1 MIATAFVA
9 AFLVMSQA
17 VQKPPGVQRPIPP
30 VPIQQPRLPQ
40 GVTHA
45 GGEPDPVLVL
55 EKQWA
60 GSAALMPLLSAK
72 DTPVSI
78 YALRAI
84 GRLQDPDLVPSL
96 MTFAT
101 TAPTLQPH
109 VARAIAQSLFKFDP
123 AGNPALIDSVFNWL
137 LPLASSARVQDADPY
152 LVPLARIVWA
162 RSDQVHRAEH
172 VFVDVMEKTA
182 DSPPMAGFY
191 QDAVVGLELVA
202 HLDSKTARF
211 EDPTIERLASVV
223 AKTAPNDGPMARFKA
238 FGALLAAGAVDQATI
253 KTALK
258 DDFFE
263 IRRRA
268 VTILAGTSVPLG
280 EDERISLILERL
292 QDPSANVRFEA
303 VRAYASRRAPR
314 GCATLLDMLDDH
326 DSHVVLKTLDAI
338 GDACQ
343 TDEEV
348 VKRLAAEVRTP
359 PATGAWNR
367 ETHAFVALAKRSP
380 DAASIVMGAFATHPN
395 WWVRMYA
402 VQAAAVLDDT
412 VRLQKLAYD
421 DNENVVNAAL
431 GQLHRMKVPDWDRAV
446 VAALSRSDVQ
456 LLHTAAEMLKGL
468 PQDDKLAS
476 PLVDALLRLTS
487 EGKETSRDARVSL
500 LEAIA
505 RHGNDASA
513 TRIETL
519 LRDFDPVV
527 ASRTAEVMTHLTGKT
542 AIAQPTPI
550 LRGWPQEFTDSDNCV
565 AVELQSGPMF
575 LMVLDLRDAPITVD
589 RFLHLAV
596 KDHYYDGTT
605 IQRVEPNFVIQ
616 GGSPA
621 ANEYSGHHDFM
632 RDEVAGVHTRG
643 SVGLSN
649 RGPNTNDAQFFVDL
663 VDNSRLDYQYTVF
676 AHVMNMDIV
685 DAIEEG
691 ATIKTIKLLP
701 GSGPQSPCARTR

>member
-9 AFLVMSQA
+9 ALLVMSQA
-17 VQKPPGVQRPIPP
+17 AERPPVLQRPI
-30 VPIQQPRLPQ
+30 QQAPRLPP
-40 GVTHA
+40 GGTHA

-60 GSAALMPLLSAK
+60 GAVALMPLLSSENAAVK
-72 DTPVSI
+72 I

-84 GRLQDPDLVPSL
+84 GRLQDPSLVPSL
-96 MTFAT
+96 IAFAST
-101 TAPTLQPH
+101 DPSMRPP
-109 VARAIAQSLFKFDP
+109 VASAIAQSLFKFDP
-123 AGNPALIDSVFNWL
+123 ARNPALIESVFNWL
-137 LPLASSARVQDADPY
+137 LPLASSVRVQDADPY

-162 RSDQVHRAEH
+162 TSDQVHRAEH
-172 VFVDVMEKTA
+172 LFVDVMERTA
-182 DSPPMAGFY
+182 DSRPMEGFY
-191 QDAVVGLELVA
+191 HDAVAGLELLA
-202 HLDSKTARF
+202 RLDSKTARF
-211 EDPTIERLASVV
+211 EDPTIVRLSSVV
-223 AKTAPNDGPMARFKA
+223 ANTAPNDLPMTRFKA
-238 FGALLAAGAVDQATI
+238 FGALLAAGAVDRLTI

-268 VTILAGTSVPLG
+268 LTVLAGTSVPLD
-280 EDERISLILERL
+280 EDERMSLILERL
-292 QDPSANVRFEA
+292 RDPSANVRFEA

-314 GCATLLDMLDDH
+314 GCSGLFEMLDDA

-343 TDEEV
+343 TDEDV
-348 VKRLAAEVRTP
+348 ISRLTSEARVP
-359 PATGAWNR
+359 PAFGAWNR

-380 DAASIVMGAFATHPN
+380 ASAAIAMGAFATHSN

-402 VQAAAVLDDT
+402 VQAAAALNDT

-431 GQLHRMKVPDWDRAV
+431 GQLHRMEVPDWDRAV

-456 LLHTAAEMLKGL
+456 LLHTAAGMLKGL
-468 PQDDKLAS
+468 PHDDKLAS
-476 PLVDALLRLTS
+476 PLVDALLRLTK

-500 LEAIA
+500 LEAID
-505 RHGNDASA
+505 RHGTEAAA
-513 TRIETL
+513 TRIEPL
-519 LRDFDPVV
+519 LKDFDPVI
-527 ASRTAEVMTHLTGKT
+527 ASRAVEVVTNLTGKT
-542 AIAQPTPI
+542 AVAQPAPVW
-550 LRGWPQEFTDSDNCV
+550 RGWPQEFTVRDTCV
-565 AVELQSGPMF
+565 AVELQSGPTF
-575 LMVLDLRDAPITVD
+575 LMSLDLFDAPITVD

-596 KDHYYDGTT
+596 KDHYYDGTA

-616 GGSPA
+616 GGSPG

-632 RDEVAGVHTRG
+632 RDEIGGTHMRG

-649 RGPNTNDAQFFVDL
+649 RGRNTNDAQFFVDL

-676 AHVMNMDIV
+676 AHVVNMDVV
-685 DAIEEG
+685 DTIEEG
-691 ATIKTIKLLP
+691 ATIKTIRLLP
-701 GSGPQSPCARTR
+701 GSGMAPQSPCAPKR